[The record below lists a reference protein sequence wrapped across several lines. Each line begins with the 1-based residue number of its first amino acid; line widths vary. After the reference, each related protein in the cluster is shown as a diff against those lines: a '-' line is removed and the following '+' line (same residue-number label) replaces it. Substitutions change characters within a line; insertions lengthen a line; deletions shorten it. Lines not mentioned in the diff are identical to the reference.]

1 MFIPSFGI
9 YKIGGSGSGSPVNT
23 IYSADDTIAAAR
35 NVGLSTLPLTFGTSI
50 FSMQG
55 ANGRVGVGTANAFT
69 GQVTYASDSA
79 FASYFVV
86 RTASDRYGL
95 NHNNGTV
102 ELASYITSTASSF
115 GTTTNHPLQFYT
127 NDSLRGAVLANGNFS
142 FGTTSDLSARVGI
155 RGIDATDANF
165 ALKVQNSVGTDMLTV
180 RNDNYT
186 YFGAQFFQVNAGAG
200 QIGTNT
206 AAGLNGAHF
215 TIFEGTSDAIQFDI
229 VGSGFN
235 NIQRVRNQGTS
246 GTFSTSWDGLIG
258 FGQSAGL
265 YGIQIASNANGTG
278 HTSLTF
284 DTQEGEIASDQ
295 IQSRLDTYTLGSS
308 AFLKQNFIGGTDRW
322 VLIDSIKGDGFP
334 KPYIELKTATNDG
347 TTSTGISR
355 LSSISDTYFAVE
367 GGSSPISLKVGIG
380 TSSPTSKLQVVGLPT
395 YADNAAAL
403 AGGLTAGAM
412 YIRTGHGLDIVV

>member
-1 MFIPSFGI
+1 MSV
-9 YKIGGSGSGSPVNT
+9 KISDLTAG
-23 IYSADDTIAAAR
+23 
-35 NVGLSTLPLTFGTSI
+35 STLASGDLFAFVDVSDLTMGATGTTKKLLFSDLLAAIPTSSI
-50 FSMQG
+50 YT
-55 ANGRVGVGTANAFT
+55 ANGSLTGNRV
-69 GQVTYASDSA
+69 VTMG
-79 FASYFVV
+79 SY
-86 RTASDRYGL
+86 SL
-95 NHNNGTV
+95 
-102 ELASYITSTASSF
+102 SF
-115 GTTTNHPLQFYT
+115 
-127 NDSLRGAVLANGNFS
+127 SGNE
-142 FGTTSDLSARVGI
+142 TKLI
-155 RGIDATDANF
+155 GIDATDANF

-235 NIQRVRNQGTS
+235 NILRVRNQGTS
-246 GTFSTSWDGLIG
+246 GTYSTSWDGLIG

-278 HTSLTF
+278 HASLIF
-284 DTQEGEIASDQ
+284 DTQEGEISSDQ

-380 TSSPTSKLQVVGLPT
+380 TTAPTSKLQVVGLPT